1 MLVLGMASVANAGF
15 VILNG
20 SGGTETIGAATTGSL
35 TLYLQ
40 YTASDCM
47 MADVEV
53 DADHDAAYSS
63 NGVILFTGYDTDY
76 SGFFAP
82 STVGMLFEVVAGYTD
97 SLTVVPSNTNLV
109 SFGISWSGV
118 AGGAT
123 IAVTGSDYYTIGT
136 NNLRLYPTVA
146 GYDINIVPEPITI
159 ALLGL
164 GGLFLRRRK

>member
-1 MLVLGMASVANAGF
+1 MASVANAGF

-82 STVGMLFEVVAGYTD
+82 STVGMLFEVIAGYTD
-97 SLTVVPSNTNLV
+97 DVSVIPSNTNLV
-109 SFGISWSGV
+109 SFGINWSGV
-118 AGGAT
+118 DNGAT
-123 IAVTGSDYYTIGT
+123 IAVTGSDYYSIDIFSSPLNT
-136 NNLRLYPTVA
+136 TVA
-146 GYDINIVPEPITI
+146 GYDINIVPEPMTLV
-159 ALLGL
+159 LLGL